1 MTALFLHV
9 GRSSPDFLR
18 RHGLHLRLAADGGH
32 CERPRLR
39 QHFGLQDLVELL
51 LRQQLLCQHQIV
63 DAVAGDE
70 RFLRDLGGVGVA
82 DIGVERGDDADRVL
96 DASAQMLAVGGD
108 AVDAAFRQRE
118 AAGAQ
123 MVDALE
129 QAVGDDRLEGVELQL
144 AGFGGEASP

>member
-1 MTALFLHV
+1 MTI
-9 GRSSPDFLR
+9 PI
-18 RHGLHLRLAADGGH
+18 
-32 CERPRLR
+32 
-39 QHFGLQDLVELL
+39 EL
-51 LRQQLLCQHQIV
+51 
-63 DAVAGDE
+63 
-70 RFLRDLGGVGVA
+70 
-82 DIGVERGDDADRVL
+82 L

-144 AGFGGEASP
+144 AGFGGEAHRDVVADHLEGDLVDDLGDHRD